1 MADDNDPPKNPFV
14 RWKQHVDAHIG
25 MTLQGLLGIPNMVS
39 KNLNIRQEPN
49 SGSGSG
55 SEPGSG
61 PADGSQPPPSS
72 SSSPPPP
79 PPPPSSSQANARSI
93 AGSGNGGSSSSSNT
107 HSNYTPSLPTPTGPS
122 DNDDGL
128 DGVDAA
134 QLLAWHKFV
143 YYSPY
148 SPLKLQQQQHLHLLP
163 PPVPQ
168 DVPFGADPFA
178 FTYADAFED
187 LLRASSGGPLLDL
200 ADRSYRNLHY
210 QMRYGSTI
218 EPPYAFF
225 HRMHSQRLLD
235 AYFPRSLTA
244 AAAAVGSAEEKDGFA
259 DTASDD
265 VVRAVTALAERDR
278 DLWREQRAE
287 EAYADKHDGGPY
299 DDDTGEWDDGADE
312 DEAEADGN
320 DDDDE
325 GGSPWIRRPG
335 PVKPQSYGYGGT
347 LFGELDRVFRV
358 LGRIIDEDTGAAAER
373 AANKNDQDT
382 ITPHSAMDKTEAEAN
397 AEDELYNAVRS
408 AYSNAERSL
417 GSLIK
422 TFSGSFDSSS
432 SSSSSSSISTTGS
445 ASSIRDT
452 DGRQGDTIQTT
463 EEHIDAFG
471 NRHVKT
477 VVQRLDADG
486 NEVARETRYTI
497 RSQSAQEAA
506 ALKDA
511 YDDDSSGNDEEG
523 RGEKNADALPKPAS
537 SNNNDNNDNNDSR
550 GSGWFWK

>member
-1 MADDNDPPKNPFV
+1 MADDNDPPKNPFI

-25 MTLQGLLGIPNMVS
+25 MTLHGLLGIPNMVS
-39 KNLNIRQEPN
+39 KNLNIRQDN
-49 SGSGSG
+49 NSSSNNDSGSGPTDAGQPPS
-55 SEPGSG
+55 SPSN
-61 PADGSQPPPSS
+61 PPPSS

-79 PPPPSSSQANARSI
+79 SSSQTNSRDISS
-93 AGSGNGGSSSSSNT
+93 SGNDISTNT
-107 HSNYTPSLPTPTGPS
+107 HNSYTPPLPAPTGPL
-122 DNDDGL
+122 DNNDDGL

-187 LLRASSGGPLLDL
+187 LLRASSGRPLLDL
-200 ADRSYRNLHY
+200 ADRSYRNLRY
-210 QMRYGSTI
+210 QMRYGSAI

-235 AYFPRSLTA
+235 AYFPRTMTEA
-244 AAAAVGSAEEKDGFA
+244 AAAAVGSAEEKSGA
-259 DTASDD
+259 VDTPNDD

-287 EAYADKHDGGPY
+287 EEADKHSGGHC
-299 DDDTGEWDDGADE
+299 DDDTGRWDDGADE
-312 DEAEADGN
+312 DDENDE
-320 DDDDE
+320 DDDIHNPWLRQP
-325 GGSPWIRRPG
+325 GSNSRA
-335 PVKPQSYGYGGT
+335 YGYGGS

-373 AANKNDQDT
+373 AKNNDEST
-382 ITPHSAMDKTEAEAN
+382 LSEHKNATDKAEAD

-408 AYSNAERSL
+408 AYSSAERSL
-417 GSLIK
+417 GTLIK
-422 TFSGSFDSSS
+422 TFSGGFDSSDRYSHSSS
-432 SSSSSSSISTTGS
+432 SSSSFSSTTES
-445 ASSIRDT
+445 LSSPSRNA
-452 DGRQGDTIQTT
+452 DGRQGETIETT
-463 EEHIDAFG
+463 EEHVDAFG

-506 ALKDA
+506 AFKDS
-511 YDDDSSGNDEEG
+511 YDDSSDEEN
-523 RGEKNADALPKPAS
+523 RNEKNTNSPQKTISNSDS
-537 SNNNDNNDNNDSR
+537 SK